1 MTPRQGHLHPCTPDP
16 HHRRE
21 EPRIGPACRKSRTRD
36 RRQPRH
42 RRGNRPAVR
51 TRRRGALTYAHS
63 PDKARAVAQQIEADG
78 GRALVIR
85 SDHGD
90 PDAPAAAVEET
101 VRTLGG
107 LDILVN
113 NAGIFTGGPIERITV
128 KPTSAVRR
136 AT

>member
-1 MTPRQGHLHPCTPDP
+1 MTGGSRGIGAAIA
-16 HHRRE
+16 RRF
-21 EPRIGPACRKSRTRD
+21 ARD
-36 RRQPRH
+36 
-42 RRGNRPAVR
+42 GAAV
-51 TRRRGALTYAHS
+51 ALTYAHS